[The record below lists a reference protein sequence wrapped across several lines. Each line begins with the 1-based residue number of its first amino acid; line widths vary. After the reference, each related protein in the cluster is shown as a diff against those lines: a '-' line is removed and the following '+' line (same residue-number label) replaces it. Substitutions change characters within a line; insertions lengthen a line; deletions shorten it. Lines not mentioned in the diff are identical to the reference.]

1 MNSIRAYILFFFVI
15 FISIGLNAQIM
26 ANQSSIYNIDSL
38 RQNFDRTP
46 SFGLYKDNYFIFGV
60 PTNHAPTV
68 KNSNAKFQISVSQR
82 LTKRVLP
89 WNTYLYLFY
98 TQKCFWNILDDSM
111 PMTDINFNPGIGL
124 TKPLFAKDRFI
135 GKVSLILEHESNGK
149 DSINSRS
156 WERVSLAANI
166 IVDPHFIIHG
176 KLWVP
181 IVDGKHNKDL
191 LNYTGLFQV
200 GASFSSTNQKFGF
213 AFNITKRQGWN
224 FNYNTSIEF
233 SYRFSRNST
242 QHLFLQY
249 YNGYGEGL
257 LNYNQYCS
265 MIRAGI
271 VIKPNLFSEY

>member
-1 MNSIRAYILFFFVI
+1 
-15 FISIGLNAQIM
+15 M

-38 RQNFDRTP
+38 RQNFDKTP
-46 SFGLYKDNYFIFGV
+46 SFGLYKDNYFIFGI
-60 PTNHAPTV
+60 PTSHAPTV